1 MAFVGQ
7 SIDAVTIAGKLA
19 VATLLEGTI
28 GREGGRIA
36 VSVQLVDGQTGKIL
50 WFERYDR
57 PDKDVL
63 AVQSDIANAVVAAVL
78 PRFSAS
84 GQQSPPLP
92 TQDPVAYDFY
102 LLGRQHLRK
111 AVDPLNDGA
120 TTMAWADKAVTAFR
134 SAIVAD
140 PGFAQ
145 AHAVLAHALMFNDD
159 EADKRALASYY
170 DSVVMPEV
178 ERALQL
184 DPSNGYAYFVKGYVL
199 RSTQRP
205 GGSTAYR
212 RAYELDPNND
222 TVLSALAAAAATA
235 GHFDEQFRLNMLA
248 RDRDPMAWQHHMR
261 AMNSAAYLGH
271 LDQMRAVVARMQRQF
286 PDDVGPNILACRSA
300 WWSGAQDE
308 ALACAARMLAEHAGD
323 VLTVQRENLLAGEAW
338 EAMGAT
344 AEALRYFDRSA
355 AAGDSDGANRGI
367 ELRRD
372 RAAMRHDASRE
383 ARELQGRAVSIE
395 DWGTADFL
403 FRAGLPDEA
412 LALYR
417 RCGMADLGTV
427 DSNQLPGAMFGYAQM
442 ILLLRQQGESEQAA
456 RMLPALLD
464 YTSAAI
470 EHGARYVTL
479 RLLRAQA
486 LMLAGLTNEALEQIS
501 MAIEGPGAPFPTS
514 WLAENPVLR
523 ETATDPRFRSLVD
536 ELRQRQKETRA
547 RLPATFRREG
557 LAWPMN

>member
-1 MAFVGQ
+1 
-7 SIDAVTIAGKLA
+7 
-19 VATLLEGTI
+19 
-28 GREGGRIA
+28 
-36 VSVQLVDGQTGKIL
+36 
-50 WFERYDR
+50 
-57 PDKDVL
+57 
-63 AVQSDIANAVVAAVL
+63 
-78 PRFSAS
+78 
-84 GQQSPPLP
+84 
-92 TQDPVAYDFY
+92 
-102 LLGRQHLRK
+102 
-111 AVDPLNDGA
+111 
-120 TTMAWADKAVTAFR
+120 
-134 SAIVAD
+134 
-140 PGFAQ
+140 
-145 AHAVLAHALMFNDD
+145 
-159 EADKRALASYY
+159 
-170 DSVVMPEV
+170 
-178 ERALQL
+178 
-184 DPSNGYAYFVKGYVL
+184 
-199 RSTQRP
+199 
-205 GGSTAYR
+205 
-212 RAYELDPNND
+212 
-222 TVLSALAAAAATA
+222 
-235 GHFDEQFRLNMLA
+235 
-248 RDRDPMAWQHHMR
+248 
-261 AMNSAAYLGH
+261 
-271 LDQMRAVVARMQRQF
+271 
-286 PDDVGPNILACRSA
+286 
-300 WWSGAQDE
+300 
-308 ALACAARMLAEHAGD
+308 
-323 VLTVQRENLLAGEAW
+323 
-338 EAMGAT
+338 MGAT

-372 RAAMRHDASRE
+372 RAAMRHDAIRE

-403 FRAGLPDEA
+403 FRAVLPDEA
-412 LALYR
+412 LALYW

-442 ILLLRQQGESEQAA
+442 ILLLRQHGESEQGA

-523 ETATDPRFRSLVD
+523 EMASDPRFRSLVD